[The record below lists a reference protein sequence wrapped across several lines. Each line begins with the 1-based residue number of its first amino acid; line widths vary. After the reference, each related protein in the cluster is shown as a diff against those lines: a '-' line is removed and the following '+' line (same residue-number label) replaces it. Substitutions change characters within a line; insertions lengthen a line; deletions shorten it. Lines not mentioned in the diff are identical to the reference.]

1 MNHASREHS
10 FTNGGSLLDK
20 TPRTMWETHDD
31 VTTDLPVSERLRNI
45 SLQLDTINQK
55 FDTKAEEGPGPRGRA
70 EGVESSRLYFRQ
82 NFYVLLLCRGNDRLC
97 TRICHVALKPGI
109 LETYDY
115 RFNLH
120 FRRIFAAP
128 ITV

>member
-55 FDTKAEEGPGPRGRA
+55 FDTKAEEALDR
-70 EGVESSRLYFRQ
+70 EGVQKEWRA
-82 NFYVLLLCRGNDRLC
+82 
-97 TRICHVALKPGI
+97 VASI
-109 LETYDY
+109 LD
-115 RFNLH
+115 
-120 FRRIFAAP
+120 RIFMYFFFAVAM
-128 ITV
+128 IVFAQGFATSL